1 MVYIAPDGSTQKNR
15 SKWGLSIIFD
25 MFCSLI
31 GFLRLFFSSIVY
43 PPAECLTT
51 RQSTSAQRN
60 KHSLV
65 AGAKTNIRR
74 VKTMGTIQC
83 TPSGG

>member
-31 GFLRLFFSSIVY
+31 GFLQLFFSSIVY
-43 PPAECLTT
+43 PPAECLV
-51 RQSTSAQRN
+51 RDYF
-60 KHSLV
+60 LV
-65 AGAKTNIRR
+65 KVRTNSSEYFIYRR
-74 VKTMGTIQC
+74 LYEL
-83 TPSGG
+83 S